1 MKLIRCTNNLGERN
15 VDIKD
20 CKIGA
25 RVVCVECENNVIPV
39 GAVGT
44 IIENDSIIPWVS
56 FDTNYSIEQ
65 QEVFGYSNC
74 KVMELDE
81 LEVLEENPLEE
92 DSSKETNLGKLSVS
106 LSTEDTNEIAKDILK
121 VVLQE
126 LYVGIEA
133 LSVSL
138 SKDSDEGEISSEVS
152 GDITPKES
160 LVTEQDVLDN
170 LLYSINIAVYNN
182 DGDTA
187 LKLSEAYQRIKSVQ
201 MI

>member
-1 MKLIRCTNNLGERN
+1 M
-15 VDIKD
+15 DIKD
-20 CKIGA
+20 CKVGT

-44 IIENDSIIPWVS
+44 IIENETIIPWVS
-56 FDTNYSIEQ
+56 FDEDYGEGQ
-65 QEVFGYSNC
+65 KDVFGYSNC
-74 KVMELDE
+74 KVMKLEE
-81 LEVLEENPLEE
+81 LEVLKENPLEE

-138 SKDSDEGEISSEVS
+138 SKDLDDGEVI
-152 GDITPKES
+152 GDVTPKES
-160 LVTEQDVLDN
+160 LVTEQDVLNN
-170 LLYSINIAVYNN
+170 LLKGINEAVINN
-182 DGDTA
+182 DISLAG
-187 LKLSEAYQRIKSVQ
+187 KLSDVYQRIKSVQ
-201 MI
+201 TI